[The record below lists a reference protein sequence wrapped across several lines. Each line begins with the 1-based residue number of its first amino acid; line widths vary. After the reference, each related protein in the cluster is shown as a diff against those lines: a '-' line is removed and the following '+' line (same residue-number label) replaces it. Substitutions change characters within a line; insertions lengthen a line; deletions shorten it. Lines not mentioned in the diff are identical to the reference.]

1 MRAAAALI
9 AVALMAIGLSAS
21 AQPALPTR
29 TRLATLSI
37 KTPKLVSRVE
47 STRVDFLPGQAM
59 PTHKHTVP
67 VICFV
72 TQGEFLVSIGT
83 EPERRAALGAVTYE
97 PPEVVVHYFRNASQT
112 APAQLQCAAL
122 AGDDDHTLNVMLPQ

>member
-1 MRAAAALI
+1 MRAAAAVL
-9 AVALMAIGLSAS
+9 VALSMAIGLSAS

-29 TRLATLSI
+29 TPLATTSI
-37 KTPKLVSRVE
+37 TIPKLVSRVE
-47 STRVDFLPGQAM
+47 STRVDFLPGQVM
-59 PTHKHTVP
+59 PRHKHTVP

-83 EPERRAALGAVTYE
+83 APERRAALGAVTYE
-97 PPEVVVHYFRNASQT
+97 PPEVVVHYFKNASQT

-122 AGDDDHTLNVMLPQ
+122 AGPSDHTL